1 MTLSTKISA
10 PKGHSVH
17 HVVCPHDCPDTCSM
31 LVTRDDTTG
40 KAVRLQGDP
49 SHPVTRGYLCN
60 KVNHYLDYVYNEKR
74 VLYPHRRVGPKG
86 PGAKFQRITWDEALE
101 TVCNN
106 FKQVIGQYGPEAV
119 QPYSYS
125 GTLGLLGFWG
135 MDQRFWNKMN
145 AARLEQTICAY
156 AAMWAGLHTYGVA
169 NGPEIT
175 SAVQQADLIILWG
188 TNLVSTG
195 VHAIPFIR
203 EAKSRGA
210 RLIVIDPRVTR
221 TTMFADWHI
230 QPKPGT
236 DGALALGMMK
246 LIVDAGK
253 HDVDFLQEQT
263 VGWKEFMETKLP
275 DYPLKEVAQITGLP
289 EADIQKLAMEYAS
302 TKKSYIR
309 CNYGLN
315 RHQNAG
321 QMCRAIL
328 VLPCITGAWREKCGG
343 AAFGTFEEMWL
354 YFPLA
359 KLQRP
364 DLGDRSKSRM
374 VNMVQIGHALADN
387 TGADGK
393 PLNPPIK
400 SLFVYNSD
408 VANCAPNTNNV
419 RKGLMRD
426 DLFVAV
432 HETFWT
438 DSCDYADIVLP
449 ADTQLEREDLHAAYG
464 HYMFNYNKPVI
475 EPVGESV
482 RNTELFRI
490 LAQRMGYVQDGDN
503 AFTQTDEE
511 MIREIID
518 EKANPLLE
526 GVTFEQF
533 KENGWVRATKDS
545 ERRNFLKVGWPTESR
560 KIEIWSNA
568 LKNQGQDPLPTYVH
582 EVEGQYDPKRAK
594 YPLQVLSNAAHYFI
608 GDSFQQVQ
616 RLQAMMSRPTVEM
629 NPQDAAARGI
639 NDGDLVR
646 LYNERGETYCHAVII
661 EGLLPGVCGTQKQF
675 KGSNTL
681 GGVNVNALNS
691 EMLTDF
697 GNSPC
702 FYSVLAEAERVNE
715 PAVARR

>member
-1 MTLSTKISA
+1 
-10 PKGHSVH
+10 
-17 HVVCPHDCPDTCSM
+17 
-31 LVTRDDTTG
+31 
-40 KAVRLQGDP
+40 
-49 SHPVTRGYLCN
+49 
-60 KVNHYLDYVYNEKR
+60 
-74 VLYPHRRVGPKG
+74 
-86 PGAKFQRITWDEALE
+86 
-101 TVCNN
+101 
-106 FKQVIGQYGPEAV
+106 
-119 QPYSYS
+119 
-125 GTLGLLGFWG
+125 
-135 MDQRFWNKMN
+135 
-145 AARLEQTICAY
+145 
-156 AAMWAGLHTYGVA
+156 
-169 NGPEIT
+169 
-175 SAVQQADLIILWG
+175 
-188 TNLVSTG
+188 
-195 VHAIPFIR
+195 
-203 EAKSRGA
+203 
-210 RLIVIDPRVTR
+210 
-221 TTMFADWHI
+221 
-230 QPKPGT
+230 
-236 DGALALGMMK
+236 
-246 LIVDAGK
+246 
-253 HDVDFLQEQT
+253 
-263 VGWKEFMETKLP
+263 
-275 DYPLKEVAQITGLP
+275 
-289 EADIQKLAMEYAS
+289 
-302 TKKSYIR
+302 
-309 CNYGLN
+309 
-315 RHQNAG
+315 
-321 QMCRAIL
+321 
-328 VLPCITGAWREKCGG
+328 
-343 AAFGTFEEMWL
+343 
-354 YFPLA
+354 
-359 KLQRP
+359 
-364 DLGDRSKSRM
+364 
-374 VNMVQIGHALADN
+374 
-387 TGADGK
+387 
-393 PLNPPIK
+393 
-400 SLFVYNSD
+400 
-408 VANCAPNTNNV
+408 
-419 RKGLMRD
+419 MRD

-490 LAQRMGYVQDGDN
+490 LAKRMGYVQDGDN

-616 RLQAMMSRPTVEM
+616 RLQAMMSRPTIEM

-661 EGLLPGVCGTQKQF
+661 EGLLSGVCGTQKQF

-702 FYSVLAEAERVNE
+702 FYSVLAEAERVSE